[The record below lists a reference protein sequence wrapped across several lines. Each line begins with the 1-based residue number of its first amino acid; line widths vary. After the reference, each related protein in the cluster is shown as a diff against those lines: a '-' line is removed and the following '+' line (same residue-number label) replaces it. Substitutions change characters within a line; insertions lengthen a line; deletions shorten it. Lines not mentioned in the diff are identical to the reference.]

1 MTVARPGPSSR
12 KVRKGE
18 RLSARDTNLSRDG
31 MRVLQEAR
39 NALLQLRPRPWSEM
53 QVYEIVSI
61 QGDYLQ
67 CVRIYNR
74 SGVIN
79 KGTVDVFIAKPA
91 RLRQSETSRNGVT
104 YVYTDSQT
112 RTASKSG
119 EDNEVQRVTP
129 DYLVGDWIEA
139 TTQRGITGIAE
150 VDEQRGAPI
159 DSNVD
164 GRAWA
169 AEPPP

>member
-39 NALLQLRPRPWSEM
+39 NALFQLRPRPWSEM
-53 QVYEIVSI
+53 QLYEIVSI

-67 CVRIYNR
+67 CIRVYNR
-74 SGVIN
+74 SGLIT

-91 RLRQSETSRNGVT
+91 RLRQSETSRDGVT

-112 RTASKSG
+112 RTASKAG
-119 EDNEVQRVTP
+119 ETDETQRVTP
-129 DYLVGDWIEA
+129 GYLVGDYIEA
-139 TTQRGITGIAE
+139 TTHRGPSGVAE
-150 VDEQRGAPI
+150 VDSQRGAPI